1 MKQEI
6 TRIFRESAAAQ
17 YDFMRRHADDLVGV
31 IRVTVEALAH
41 GHKLFFFGNGGS
53 ASDAQHLAA
62 EFVNRFKRE
71 RAPLPAIA
79 LTTDT
84 SALTSIAND
93 FGYAEVFAK
102 QIDALGNAGDVAFA
116 ISTSGNSPSVLR
128 AVARC
133 RKRKIVTVGL
143 TGGSGGKLA
152 DKVDHLL
159 CVDGSSETARIQ
171 ETHIVIGHAL
181 CELVENALAADA
193 S

>member
-84 SALTSIAND
+84 SALTSIANEIAARHRA
-93 FGYAEVFAK
+93 GRLVV
-102 QIDALGNAGDVAFA
+102 LGMGAHPIKVGL
-116 ISTSGNSPSVLR
+116 SPLPLSPS
-128 AVARC
+128 
-133 RKRKIVTVGL
+133 RKRRPTSY
-143 TGGSGGKLA
+143 GSGWSRLSAGRPPR
-152 DKVDHLL
+152 DHVPAPVRGRSG
-159 CVDGSSETARIQ
+159 C
-171 ETHIVIGHAL
+171 
-181 CELVENALAADA
+181 AA
-193 S
+193 